1 MMSSLS
7 ATAGSPLS
15 SHEASRRP
23 GRVGRSQTV
32 AFNRQGA
39 GLGGRTCR
47 DQLETGGQLALTSR
61 HVARRSGFGAD
72 SDNAA
77 ALATDRGQ

>member
-1 MMSSLS
+1 M
-7 ATAGSPLS
+7 
-15 SHEASRRP
+15 
-23 GRVGRSQTV
+23 V

-39 GLGGRTCR
+39 GLGGGRTCR